1 MKRFAVLAMILIL
14 TAACQSAPQTVASQ
28 TVVID
33 YGNLEATISASG
45 SLAARAQTTLA
56 FQTAGPVKSVNVKAG
71 DSVKAGDILAQLEAP
86 DLEISLQRAEI
97 ALEIARI
104 NLEQTR
110 QGPRQAQVQV
120 ARANLA
126 SAEASY
132 RAALAKAPYQQD
144 SITQA
149 QEALD
154 RAQENLNN
162 AQAAY
167 DKLDQS
173 NRRGQLV
180 VEFSPQKTALE
191 NAKIEYNTALANYR
205 LAVAGFTDNSI
216 KSAEMQ
222 VAQAQA
228 QLDKLLS
235 TPTAR
240 DIAAAEA
247 QVKQAEFSVQQ
258 ARKALDRAIITAPH
272 AGIVAQVNI
281 QPGLWATA
289 NSAAIVLVDLSQFQL
304 EVLVSETDI
313 ARVRVG
319 QSVHVTL
326 DALSGVSLAA
336 HVTSIAPAATV
347 TQGVVN
353 YAVKITLDEADPALR
368 PGMTAVAA
376 IVVDERQ
383 NVLLAPNRAIKS
395 SGQTKFV
402 NVQRGNQVVTTTVT
416 LGLVGETYSE
426 VLAGLQA
433 GDTVIVPGT
442 TTVQQTGPMMMGGG
456 PVMIEGG
463 GPPPGDRFGP

>member
-1 MKRFAVLAMILIL
+1 MKRFAVLAMLVIL
-14 TAACQSAPQTVASQ
+14 TAACQSAPQTVAAQ
-28 TVVID
+28 TAVID

-56 FQTAGPVKSVNVKAG
+56 FQTAGLVKSVNVKAG
-71 DSVKAGDILAQLEAP
+71 DSVKAGDVLAHLEAP
-86 DLEISLQRAEI
+86 DLEINLQRAEI

-104 NLEQTR
+104 NLEQTK
-110 QGPRQAQVQV
+110 QGPRQAQIEV

-132 RAALAKAPYQQD
+132 HAALAKAPYQRD

-154 RAQENLNN
+154 RAQLNLNN

-167 DKLDQS
+167 DKLEQS

-180 VEFSPQKTALE
+180 IEFSPQKTALE

-235 TPTAR
+235 TPTAQ
-240 DIAAAEA
+240 DIAAAAA
-247 QVKQAEFSVQQ
+247 QVKQAEFAVQQ
-258 ARKALDRAIITAPH
+258 ARKALDRASITAPH
-272 AGIVAQVNI
+272 AGIVAQVNL

-289 NSAAIVLVDLSQFQL
+289 NSTAIILVDLSQFQL
-304 EVLVSETDI
+304 DVLVSETDI

-353 YAVKITLDEADPALR
+353 YAVKITLDETDPALR
-368 PGMTAVAA
+368 PSMTAVAT

-426 VLAGLQA
+426 ILSGLQA
-433 GDTVIVPGT
+433 GETVIVPGT

-456 PVMIEGG
+456 P
-463 GPPPGDRFGP
+463 PAGDRFEP